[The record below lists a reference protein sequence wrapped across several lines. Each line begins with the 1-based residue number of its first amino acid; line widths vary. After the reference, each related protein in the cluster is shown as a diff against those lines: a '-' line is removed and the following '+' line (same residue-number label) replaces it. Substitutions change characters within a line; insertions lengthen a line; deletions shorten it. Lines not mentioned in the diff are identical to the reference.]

1 MMEQGGSQTIWD
13 ISLYKFDRLKEVWKR
28 YLIKFF
34 FGIWPAEIER
44 YNELFIQQHP
54 DNLT

>member
-1 MMEQGGSQTIWD
+1 MEQGGSQTIWD
-13 ISLYKFDRLKEVWKR
+13 ISLYKFDRLKEVWKA
-28 YLIKFF
+28 LFNKFF

-44 YNELFIQQHP
+44 CNELFIQQHP